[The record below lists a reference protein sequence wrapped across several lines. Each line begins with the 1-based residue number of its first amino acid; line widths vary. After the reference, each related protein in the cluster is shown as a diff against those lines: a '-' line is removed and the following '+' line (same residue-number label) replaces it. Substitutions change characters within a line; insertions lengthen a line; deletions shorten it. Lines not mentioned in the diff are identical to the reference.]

1 MDFNR
6 KYIIENIKMRKRTG
20 AIHCDNEEEYIRVF
34 FFINFKVGRNIIRK
48 FILFRIRETDEK
60 KILIRRIK
68 I

>member
-1 MDFNR
+1 
-6 KYIIENIKMRKRTG
+6 MRKRTG

-34 FFINFKVGRNIIRK
+34 FFINFKVGRNIIRR

>member
-1 MDFNR
+1 
-6 KYIIENIKMRKRTG
+6 MRKRTG
-20 AIHCDNEEEYIRVF
+20 AIYSDKQEEYIRVF